1 MDFGKLT
8 GPAMSLSLG
17 EHLARIEP
25 PAGGK
30 RSLILVKA
38 EQIRVVLMRMA
49 AGSDLREHSAP
60 GQITL
65 QALSGRFTV
74 TVGADVYQ
82 LTGDELLVIEQ
93 DVRHSVV
100 CDQDGAFLL
109 TIARPGGADP
119 VSSGEA

>member
-1 MDFGKLT
+1 
-8 GPAMSLSLG
+8 MSLSIS

-25 PAGGK
+25 PVEGK

-38 EQIRVVLMRMA
+38 EQIRVVLLRMA
-49 AGSDLREHSAP
+49 SGADLREHSAP

-65 QALSGRFTV
+65 QGLSGLFTV
-74 TVGADVYQ
+74 TVGDAVYQ
-82 LTGDELLVIEQ
+82 LTGDELLVIDR

-100 CDQDGAFLL
+100 CEQDGAFLL
-109 TIARPGGADP
+109 TIAWPHGSDP

>member
-1 MDFGKLT
+1 
-8 GPAMSLSLG
+8 
-17 EHLARIEP
+17 
-25 PAGGK
+25 
-30 RSLILVKA
+30 
-38 EQIRVVLMRMA
+38 
-49 AGSDLREHSAP
+49 
-60 GQITL
+60 
-65 QALSGRFTV
+65 LSGRFTV

>member
-1 MDFGKLT
+1 MEFGKLA
-8 GPAMSLSLG
+8 GPAMSLSIS

-25 PAGGK
+25 PVEGK

-38 EQIRVVLMRMA
+38 EQIRVVLLRMA
-49 AGSDLREHSAP
+49 AGADLREHSAP

-65 QALSGRFTV
+65 QGLSGLFTV
-74 TVGADVYQ
+74 TVGDAVYQ
-82 LTGDELLVIEQ
+82 LTGDELLAIDR

-100 CDQDGAFLL
+100 CEQDGAFLL
-109 TIARPGGADP
+109 TIAWPHGSDP